1 MINYKNILLNALQD
15 HQQLKKQYKA
25 KIKELAAFDGLFLTT
40 SRREGKIYYS
50 CFYSGGKRRYLGRET
65 HEVVRK
71 IRELRFCKKMVEI
84 LDDNIRLLREF
95 TERYC
100 DTDVES
106 VRQCLPK
113 QYIPLLTDILELNTD
128 SIEAR
133 VQAMRERKAAIPP
146 RHPEALR
153 ITTFDGTLVRSRV
166 EALLYERFCAA
177 GFYVLYEY
185 PVEYAPGKYLC
196 PDFLLIHPVT
206 GQVIL
211 WEHLGRWFH
220 AENSRQYRDSFNWK
234 TDIYRELGFIPG
246 INLQMSFETD
256 SGLDLEW
263 ISGQIEYLYNSVP
276 TTSLLAI
283 REKQLHDFAD
293 FNLLIKKAS

>member
-1 MINYKNILLNALQD
+1 MNDYKKICLLALNDHRQLKRQYQKKMRSLSAYDGILLQSSLRKGTPYYYC
-15 HQQLKKQYKA
+15 LKK
-25 KIKELAAFDGLFLTT
+25 
-40 SRREGKIYYS
+40 
-50 CFYSGGKRRYLGRET
+50 GGKRRYLGRET

-106 VRQCLPK
+106 VLQRLPK

-206 GQVIL
+206 GHIPSGHPGKTASRFCRLQSAHKNSFVI
-211 WEHLGRWFH
+211 
-220 AENSRQYRDSFNWK
+220 S
-234 TDIYRELGFIPG
+234 
-246 INLQMSFETD
+246 
-256 SGLDLEW
+256 SG
-263 ISGQIEYLYNSVP
+263 VRP
-276 TTSLLAI
+276 TS
-283 REKQLHDFAD
+283 
-293 FNLLIKKAS
+293 KKN

>member
-1 MINYKNILLNALQD
+1 M
-15 HQQLKKQYKA
+15 
-25 KIKELAAFDGLFLTT
+25 
-40 SRREGKIYYS
+40 
-50 CFYSGGKRRYLGRET
+50 
-65 HEVVRK
+65 
-71 IRELRFCKKMVEI
+71 
-84 LDDNIRLLREF
+84 
-95 TERYC
+95 
-100 DTDVES
+100 
-106 VRQCLPK
+106 
-113 QYIPLLTDILELNTD
+113 
-128 SIEAR
+128 
-133 VQAMRERKAAIPP
+133 
-146 RHPEALR
+146 
-153 ITTFDGTLVRSRV
+153 

-263 ISGQIEYLYNSVP
+263 ISGQIEHLYNSVP
-276 TTSLLAI
+276 TTSLLSI

>member
-1 MINYKNILLNALQD
+1 MNDYKKICLLALND
-15 HQQLKKQYKA
+15 HRQLKRQYQKRMRSLSA
-25 KIKELAAFDGLFLTT
+25 YDGMLLQSSLRKGTP
-40 SRREGKIYYS
+40 YYY
-50 CFYSGGKRRYLGRET
+50 CLKKGGKRRYLGRET

-106 VRQCLPK
+106 VRQRLPK
-113 QYIPLLTDILELNTD
+113 QYIPLLIDILELNTD

-133 VQAMRERKAAIPP
+133 VQAMRERKATIPP

>member
-1 MINYKNILLNALQD
+1 MNDYKKICLLALNNHRQLKRQYQKKMRSLSAYDGILLQSSLRKGTPYYYC
-15 HQQLKKQYKA
+15 LKK
-25 KIKELAAFDGLFLTT
+25 
-40 SRREGKIYYS
+40 
-50 CFYSGGKRRYLGRET
+50 GGKRRYLGRET

-106 VRQCLPK
+106 VRQRLPK

-133 VQAMRERKAAIPP
+133 VQAMRERKATIPP

-177 GFYVLYEY
+177 GFYVF
-185 PVEYAPGKYLC
+185 PADSPSHRPGHSLGALGALVSRGEFPAVPRQLQLENRHLPGAGFYSRHQP
-196 PDFLLIHPVT
+196 PDVL
-206 GQVIL
+206 
-211 WEHLGRWFH
+211 RD
-220 AENSRQYRDSFNWK
+220 RQRA
-234 TDIYRELGFIPG
+234 GPG
-246 INLQMSFETD
+246 M
-256 SGLDLEW
+256 DLRP
-263 ISGQIEYLYNSVP
+263 N
-276 TTSLLAI
+276 
-283 REKQLHDFAD
+283 
-293 FNLLIKKAS
+293 

>member
-1 MINYKNILLNALQD
+1 MNDYKKICLLALNDHRQLKRQYQKKMRSLSAYDGILLQSSLRKGTPYYYC
-15 HQQLKKQYKA
+15 LKK
-25 KIKELAAFDGLFLTT
+25 
-40 SRREGKIYYS
+40 
-50 CFYSGGKRRYLGRET
+50 GGKRRYLGRET

-106 VRQCLPK
+106 VRQRLPK
-113 QYIPLLTDILELNTD
+113 QYIPLL
-128 SIEAR
+128 
-133 VQAMRERKAAIPP
+133 
-146 RHPEALR
+146 
-153 ITTFDGTLVRSRV
+153 
-166 EALLYERFCAA
+166 
-177 GFYVLYEY
+177 
-185 PVEYAPGKYLC
+185 
-196 PDFLLIHPVT
+196 
-206 GQVIL
+206 
-211 WEHLGRWFH
+211 
-220 AENSRQYRDSFNWK
+220 
-234 TDIYRELGFIPG
+234 
-246 INLQMSFETD
+246 TD